1 MPTPINPDIKFAT
14 ETFVPRFKEDRNH
27 NKGNRTQRGSMG
39 RIFLLLGFNTLLA
52 IAGASPAADATPSP
66 SPGVAAGSDADSK
79 LPLKGKTIGIT
90 VIGTDHYWDLRCYQ
104 AQIDEVKRLGGTSIA
119 LDAGRDDNR
128 QISQIQT
135 LIAQKPDA
143 IIEQLGTL
151 TVLEPWLQKIR
162 KAGIP
167 LFTADTASPSS
178 INDTTSDNFF
188 IGEQLAVQLANDIHG
203 EGNILVFNGF
213 YGVPVCAIR
222 YDELKEVLKFY
233 PKIKIIQPELRD
245 VIPNTVQSA
254 YAQITEM
261 LTKYPKG
268 EISAVWSAW
277 DVPQVGATEAIDAA
291 HRGEVKTYGV
301 DGSPD
306 VVALVKDPNSTAGAV
321 VAQQPYLIGKTAADN
336 AARYLNGDHSLPPYT
351 FVPAVL
357 VTKQNADEMQK
368 FLGQRP

>member
-1 MPTPINPDIKFAT
+1 MALAKKSKHILRTVGGLFPQATSKLSPVLLGLTLGTTVYWGTIQVTRADAASPTPDSTI
-14 ETFVPRFKEDRNH
+14 
-27 NKGNRTQRGSMG
+27 S
-39 RIFLLLGFNTLLA
+39 
-52 IAGASPAADATPSP
+52 ADEGLS
-66 SPGVAAGSDADSK
+66 
-79 LPLKGKTIGIT
+79 LKGKTIGIT
-90 VIGTDHYWDLRCYQ
+90 VIGTDHYWDLRAYQ
-104 AQIDEVKRLGGTSIA
+104 GQIDEVKRLGGTPIA
-119 LDAGRDDNR
+119 LDGGRDDKR

-151 TVLEPWLQKIR
+151 SVLEPWLEKIT

-167 LFTADTASPSS
+167 LFTVDTASPVS

-203 EGNILVFNGF
+203 EGNVLVFNGF

-233 PKIKIIQPELRD
+233 PKIKIIEPELRD
-245 VIPNTVQSA
+245 VIPNTVQNA
-254 YAQITEM
+254 YAQVNEM

-268 EISAVWSAW
+268 QIAAVWSAW
-277 DVPQVGATEAIDAA
+277 DVPQVGATEAVDGTQ
-291 HRGEVKTYGV
+291 RSEVKTYGV

-306 VVALVKDPNSTAGAV
+306 VVALVKDEKSSASAV
-321 VAQQPYLIGKTAADN
+321 VAQQPYLIGKSAVDN
-336 AARYLNGDHSLPPYT
+336 AARYLNGDHNLPPYS
-351 FVPAVL
+351 FVPALL
-357 VTKQNADEMQK
+357 VTKKNADEMQK

>member
-1 MPTPINPDIKFAT
+1 MPSQTNLNFRSNLKRLAERP
-14 ETFVPRFKEDRNH
+14 
-27 NKGNRTQRGSMG
+27 GSTLLSREAHARERRALVLG
-39 RIFLLLGFNTLLA
+39 VLLGAAFLTVGPPA
-52 IAGASPAADATPSP
+52 WAGDATPAP
-66 SPGVAAGSDADSK
+66 SPASETEIDPK
-79 LPLKGKTIGIT
+79 LSLKGKTIGIT
-90 VIGTDHYWDLRCYQ
+90 VIGTDHYWDLRSYQ
-104 AQIDEVKRLGGTSIA
+104 AQIDEVKRLGGTPIA

-151 TVLEPWLQKIR
+151 SVLEPWLQKIR

-167 LFTADTASPSS
+167 LFTTDTASPSS
-178 INDTTSDNFF
+178 INDTTSDNFY

-254 YAQITEM
+254 YAQVTEM

-268 EISAVWSAW
+268 QIAAIWSAAEGCAR
-277 DVPQVGATEAIDAA
+277 QVAESSLLPLYTGRT
-291 HRGEVKTYGV
+291 
-301 DGSPD
+301 DGW
-306 VVALVKDPNSTAGAV
+306 
-321 VAQQPYLIGKTAADN
+321 
-336 AARYLNGDHSLPPYT
+336 R
-351 FVPAVL
+351 
-357 VTKQNADEMQK
+357 
-368 FLGQRP
+368 

>member
-1 MPTPINPDIKFAT
+1 MPTPINTHIPIPT
-14 ETFVPRFKEDRNH
+14 EPFVTRFKERRGDH
-27 NKGNRTQRGSMG
+27 QASRTQKGSLG
-39 RIFLLLGFNTLLA
+39 KISGLLGSITLLA
-52 IAGASPAADATPSP
+52 IHGVSAAAEPTPAK
-66 SPGVAAGSDADSK
+66 SPGVAVESASDPT

-104 AQIDEVKRLGGTSIA
+104 AEIDEVKRLGGASIA

-151 TVLEPWLQKIR
+151 SVLEPWLQKIR

-188 IGEQLAVQLANDIHG
+188 IGEQLAIQLANDIHG

-291 HRGEVKTYGV
+291 PRSEVKTYGV

-306 VVALVKDPNSTAGAV
+306 VVALVKDPNSAAGAV
-321 VAQQPYLIGKTAADN
+321 VAQQPYLIGKTAVDN
-336 AARYLNGDHSLPPYT
+336 AARYLSGDHSLPPYT

-357 VTKQNADEMQK
+357 VTKQNAEEMQK

>member
-1 MPTPINPDIKFAT
+1 MVGA
-14 ETFVPRFKEDRNH
+14 VA
-27 NKGNRTQRGSMG
+27 
-39 RIFLLLGFNTLLA
+39 LLT
-52 IAGASPAADATPSP
+52 ICRAADATEETPSP
-66 SPGVAAGSDADSK
+66 SPGDAVESGVDSK
-79 LPLKGKTIGIT
+79 FSLKDKTIGIT

-104 AQIDEVKRLGGTSIA
+104 AQIDEVNRLGGKPIA

-167 LFTADTASPSS
+167 LFTTDTASPSS
-178 INDTTSDNFF
+178 INDTTSDNFY

-268 EISAVWSAW
+268 SISAIWSAW
-277 DVPQVGATEAIDAA
+277 DVPQVGATEAVDAA
-291 HRGEVKTYGV
+291 HRSEIKTYGV

-306 VVALVKDPNSTAGAV
+306 VVALVKDQNSGAGGV
-321 VAQQPYLIGKTAADN
+321 VAQQPYLIGKTAVDN
-336 AARYLNGDHSLPPYT
+336 AARYLNGDHDLPPYT

>member
-1 MPTPINPDIKFAT
+1 MK
-14 ETFVPRFKEDRNH
+14 RLH
-27 NKGNRTQRGSMG
+27 
-39 RIFLLLGFNTLLA
+39 NTLSSLLA
-52 IAGASPAADATPSP
+52 ATVFSMVGGIVIHSRAQGAPPAADATDNAANVPS
-66 SPGVAAGSDADSK
+66 
-79 LPLKGKTIGIT
+79 LKGKRIGIT
-90 VIGTDHYWDLRCYQ
+90 AAGTDHYWDLKAYQ
-104 AQIDEVKRLGGTSIA
+104 GAIDEVKRLGGTPIA
-119 LDAGRDDNR
+119 LNAGRNDNR
-128 QISQIQT
+128 QIAQIQT

-143 IIEQLGTL
+143 IVEQLGTL

-233 PKIKIIQPELRD
+233 PKIKIVQPELRD

-291 HRGEVKTYGV
+291 HRSEVKTYGV

-306 VVALVKDPNSTAGAV
+306 VVALVKDPNSAAGAV
-321 VAQQPYLIGKTAADN
+321 VAQQPYLIGKTAVDN
-336 AARYLNGDHSLPPYT
+336 AARYLSGDHSLPPYT

-357 VTKQNADEMQK
+357 VTKENADEMQK
-368 FLGQRP
+368 FLGQRQ

>member
-1 MPTPINPDIKFAT
+1 
-14 ETFVPRFKEDRNH
+14 
-27 NKGNRTQRGSMG
+27 
-39 RIFLLLGFNTLLA
+39 
-52 IAGASPAADATPSP
+52 
-66 SPGVAAGSDADSK
+66 
-79 LPLKGKTIGIT
+79 
-90 VIGTDHYWDLRCYQ
+90 
-104 AQIDEVKRLGGTSIA
+104 
-119 LDAGRDDNR
+119 
-128 QISQIQT
+128 

-167 LFTADTASPSS
+167 LFTTDTASPSS
-178 INDTTSDNFF
+178 INDTTSDNFY

-268 EISAVWSAW
+268 SISAIWSAW
-277 DVPQVGATEAIDAA
+277 DVPQVGATEAVDAA
-291 HRGEVKTYGV
+291 HRSEIKTYGV

-306 VVALVKDPNSTAGAV
+306 VVALVKDQNSGAGGV
-321 VAQQPYLIGKTAADN
+321 VAQQPYLIGKTAVDN
-336 AARYLNGDHSLPPYT
+336 AARYLNGDHDLPPYT

>member
-1 MPTPINPDIKFAT
+1 MPIPINPNIPVPGARFASRLD
-14 ETFVPRFKEDRNH
+14 ERRGNH
-27 NKGNRTQRGSMG
+27 HANRTQKGSLG
-39 RIFLLLGFNTLLA
+39 RICVLLGSINLLA
-52 IAGASPAADATPSP
+52 ISGASAAAEATPTKSP
-66 SPGVAAGSDADSK
+66 EVTAESDSDSK

-104 AQIDEVKRLGGTSIA
+104 AQIDEVKRLGGASIA

-151 TVLEPWLQKIR
+151 SVLEPWLQKIR

-188 IGEQLAVQLANDIHG
+188 IGEQLAIQLANDIHG

-261 LTKYPKG
+261 LTRYPKG

-291 HRGEVKTYGV
+291 HRSEVKTYGV

-306 VVALVKDPNSTAGAV
+306 VVALVKDPNSAAGAV
-321 VAQQPYLIGKTAADN
+321 VAQQPYLIGKTAVDN
-336 AARYLNGDHSLPPYT
+336 AGRYLSGDHSLPPYT

-357 VTKQNADEMQK
+357 VTKQNAEEMQK

>member
-1 MPTPINPDIKFAT
+1 MSSPELEKRVSPSATADSFTPSPLH
-14 ETFVPRFKEDRNH
+14 RNRR
-27 NKGNRTQRGSMG
+27 KSLLVGG
-39 RIFLLLGFNTLLA
+39 LLGAAVFMSVC
-52 IAGASPAADATPSP
+52 GEVKAADAGPSP
-66 SPGVAAGSDADSK
+66 SPEGAVSSDGDAK

-104 AQIDEVKRLGGTSIA
+104 AQIEEVKRLGGTSIA

-135 LIAQKPDA
+135 LISQKPNA

-151 TVLEPWLQKIR
+151 SVLEPWLQKIR

-188 IGEQLAVQLANDIHG
+188 IGEQLATQLANDIHG

-233 PKIKIIQPELRD
+233 PKIKIIEPELRD
-245 VIPNTVQSA
+245 VIPNTVQNA

-268 EISAVWSAW
+268 TISAIWSAW
-277 DVPQVGATEAIDAA
+277 DVPQVGATEATDAA
-291 HRGEVKTYGV
+291 HRNEVKTYGV

-306 VVALVKDPNSTAGAV
+306 VVALVKDPNSSAAAV
-321 VAQQPYLIGKTAADN
+321 VAQQPYLIGKTAVDN
-336 AARYLNGDHSLPPYT
+336 AARYLSGDHNLPPYT

>member
-1 MPTPINPDIKFAT
+1 MPTSIISADLPVTPLAT
-14 ETFVPRFKEDRNH
+14 NGSVSEGSSLRLRGAPWGPRLELSLTFVRL
-27 NKGNRTQRGSMG
+27 RGSRLLDVRR
-39 RIFLLLGFNTLLA
+39 RIARERVPTIATRASKKSIVRICGMLGAVAFLT
-52 IAGASPAADATPSP
+52 ICGAADATDATPSP
-66 SPGVAAGSDADSK
+66 SPSPGGAVESGVDSTFS
-79 LPLKGKTIGIT
+79 LKGKTIGIT

-104 AQIDEVKRLGGTSIA
+104 AQIDEVNRLGGTPIA

-143 IIEQLGTL
+143 IVEQLGTL
-151 TVLEPWLQKIR
+151 SVLEPWLQKIR

-167 LFTADTASPSS
+167 LFTTDTASPSS
-178 INDTTSDNFF
+178 INDTTSDNFY

-254 YAQITEM
+254 FAQVTE
-261 LTKYPKG
+261 
-268 EISAVWSAW
+268 
-277 DVPQVGATEAIDAA
+277 
-291 HRGEVKTYGV
+291 
-301 DGSPD
+301 
-306 VVALVKDPNSTAGAV
+306 
-321 VAQQPYLIGKTAADN
+321 
-336 AARYLNGDHSLPPYT
+336 
-351 FVPAVL
+351 
-357 VTKQNADEMQK
+357 
-368 FLGQRP
+368 